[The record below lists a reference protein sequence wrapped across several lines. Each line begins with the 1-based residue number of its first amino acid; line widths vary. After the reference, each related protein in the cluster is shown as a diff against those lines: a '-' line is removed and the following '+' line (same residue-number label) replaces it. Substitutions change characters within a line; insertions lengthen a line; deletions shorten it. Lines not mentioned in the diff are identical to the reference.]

1 MDPCTRAYIYLSRYY
16 LDKKDFQNV
25 ELYAKKCLGLVQ
37 TREHG
42 NQMLKIIT
50 EMSGKKIRSPRT
62 NFMHSSAQMN
72 LLFSETRPEPE
83 GKETEEIPKE
93 TDQIQTMDDYIMAYC
108 PDGFED

>member
-1 MDPCTRAYIYLSRYY
+1 MLSEPEPTQAEPSSSV
-16 LDKKDFQNV
+16 FGSATSQS
-25 ELYAKKCLGLVQ
+25 GL
-37 TREHG
+37 HG
-42 NQMLKIIT
+42 PTL
-50 EMSGKKIRSPRT
+50 
-62 NFMHSSAQMN
+62 FHLSAQMN

>member
-1 MDPCTRAYIYLSRYY
+1 MQKNV
-16 LDKKDFQNV
+16 LDLFKLENM
-25 ELYAKKCLGLVQ
+25 EIKCWKLLQKCQV
-37 TREHG
+37 
-42 NQMLKIIT
+42 
-50 EMSGKKIRSPRT
+50 SSIRSPRT
-62 NFMHSSAQMN
+62 DFIHFSAQMN